1 MGTKILAV
9 VLMLGA
15 VGMAVP
21 TMLYGM
27 RFSVLFN
34 RGRQQHDLNDQE
46 KRRRNKNGVL
56 FGICLC
62 CVYGLAWLAVQ
73 VFKMCGGHG
82 KIRVHHHRRF

>member
-62 CVYGLAWLAVQ
+62 CVYGLAWRRSLRHLPVLRVRPCLA
-73 VFKMCGGHG
+73 GGAG
-82 KIRVHHHRRF
+82 L

>member
-34 RGRQQHDLNDQE
+34 RGRQQHDLNDQ
-46 KRRRNKNGVL
+46 GVL

-73 VFKMCGGHG
+73 VFKM
-82 KIRVHHHRRF
+82 

>member
-34 RGRQQHDLNDQE
+34 RGRQQHE

-73 VFKMCGGHG
+73 VFKM
-82 KIRVHHHRRF
+82 

>member
-1 MGTKILAV
+1 
-9 VLMLGA
+9 
-15 VGMAVP
+15 
-21 TMLYGM
+21 MLYGM

-34 RGRQQHDLNDQE
+34 RGRQLHNLNDEE

-73 VFKMCGGHG
+73 VFKM
-82 KIRVHHHRRF
+82 

>member
-27 RFSVLFN
+27 RFSELFN

-73 VFKMCGGHG
+73 VFKM
-82 KIRVHHHRRF
+82 